1 MDIYLTEIKIIG
13 YLLYFC
19 YRLPL
24 GKLLFMETQEC
35 IDTGNESML
44 ALKDA
49 LELLS
54 GKWKFCILLSLYI
67 HGTQRFK
74 DLLANSVGGITP
86 KVLSKELQDLEENL
100 LITRTVNNTKPV
112 TVSYALTE
120 HAEETRPVI
129 NALIAFGLKHRTKIK
144 AK

>member
-1 MDIYLTEIKIIG
+1 MFNGNKSIG
-13 YLLYFC
+13 TLLYIC
-19 YRLPL
+19 YQLPF
-24 GKLLFMETQEC
+24 GKLLFMETQQC
-35 IDTGNESML
+35 FDTGAGNML

-54 GKWKFCILLSLYI
+54 GKWKFCILLSLYL
-67 HGTQRFK
+67 HGSQRFK
-74 DLLANSVGGITP
+74 DLLANSVGGISP

-112 TVSYALTE
+112 TVSYALTP
-120 HAEETRPVI
+120 HAEATRPVI
-129 NALIAFGLKHRTKIK
+129 NALIDFGIQHRARIK